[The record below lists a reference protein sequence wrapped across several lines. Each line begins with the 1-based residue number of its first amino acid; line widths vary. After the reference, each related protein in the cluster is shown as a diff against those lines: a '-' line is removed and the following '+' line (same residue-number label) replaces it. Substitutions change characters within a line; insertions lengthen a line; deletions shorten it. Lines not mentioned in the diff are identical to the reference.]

1 MAVDRD
7 NPYDPE
13 QAEEWAAS
21 GAGSY
26 ADQDESA
33 AESAVDWDVVGDA
46 DEGDGAAWDTFSEGG
61 PVWGEAEHADGDLDV
76 GYLTEQHP
84 QAAEVGVTDTAA
96 GAQFFGDEDAD
107 AWHGAEE
114 TPMIGMRE
122 HGSDRRIGAAI
133 ATGVVLGALAIVCFW
148 VGPVLAL
155 VLLCVLMVLA
165 AGEFFGAVRQVGYQ
179 PATLVG
185 LVTAVGLPVA
195 VYWRGA
201 DAYPLAIGLAVMA
214 ALCWHLVGVTSERP
228 VPNVAVTLFGV
239 GYVAVLGSFGALM
252 LTDDKGTGLLF
263 GAVVAT
269 AAYDIGAWV
278 VGRMFGRTRLSKASP
293 NKTVEGLIGGVVL
306 AVVASA
312 VILGVG
318 RIDPWGENPGSVSHA
333 LVLGVVVAVAV
344 TLGDLCESMI
354 KRDLGIKDMGNLLP
368 GHGGV
373 LDRFDGLL
381 FAMPATWGLALLIDV
396 I

>member
-1 MAVDRD
+1 MDRD
-7 NPYDPE
+7 NPYDPTE
-13 QAEEWAAS
+13 AGDWEAPAADPY
-21 GAGSY
+21 AGY
-26 ADQDESA
+26 DESGVA
-33 AESAVDWDVVGDA
+33 DDEWDTAGDA
-46 DEGDGAAWDTFSEGG
+46 DEGDGTAWDTFSEGG
-61 PVWGEAEHADGDLDV
+61 PVWGVAEHADDDLDV

-84 QAAEVGVTDTAA
+84 QAAEIGVTDTAA
-96 GAQFFGDEDAD
+96 GAQFFGDEDDAD
-107 AWHGAEE
+107 VWHGAEE
-114 TPMIGMRE
+114 PPMMGVRE
-122 HGSDRRIGAAI
+122 RSPDRRVGAAI
-133 ATGVVLGALAIVCFW
+133 VTGILLAALAIVCFW
-148 VGPVLAL
+148 VSSVLTL

-165 AGEFFGAVRQVGYQ
+165 AGEFFGALRVVGYQ

-185 LVTAVGLPVA
+185 LVAAVGLPVA

-201 DAYPLAIGLAVMA
+201 DAYPLAVGLAVMA

-228 VPNVAVTLFGV
+228 IPNVAVTLFGV

-252 LTDDKGTGLLF
+252 LTYENGTGLLF

-269 AAYDIGAWV
+269 VAYDVGAWM

-306 AVVASA
+306 AVVGSA
-312 VILGVG
+312 VVLGVG

-333 LVLGVVVAVAV
+333 LVLGVVVAVAA

-381 FAMPATWGLALLIDV
+381 FAMPATWGLALIIDV

>member
-1 MAVDRD
+1 MDRD
-7 NPYDPE
+7 NPYDPDGPE
-13 QAEEWAAS
+13 EWEAGGADPYAGYTEGGVGAAEELV
-21 GAGSY
+21 
-26 ADQDESA
+26 
-33 AESAVDWDVVGDA
+33 AESDVQA
-46 DEGDGAAWDTFSEGG
+46 GDGTAWDTFSEGS
-61 PVWGEAEHADGDLDV
+61 PVWSDAEHHNDDLDV

-84 QAAEVGVTDTAA
+84 QAAEIGVTDTAA
-96 GAQFFGDEDAD
+96 GAQFFGDEDD
-107 AWHGAEE
+107 DIWHGAEE
-114 TPMIGMRE
+114 PPMMAMRE
-122 HGSDRRIGAAI
+122 RTSDRRLGPAI
-133 ATGVVLGALAIVCFW
+133 LTGALLCAVAIVCFW
-148 VGPVLAL
+148 LSPVLTL

-165 AGEFFGAVRQVGYQ
+165 AGEFFGAMRVVGYQ

-185 LVTAVGLPVA
+185 LVAAVGLPVA

-201 DAYPLAIGLAVMA
+201 EAYPLAIGLVIMA

-252 LTDDKGTGLLF
+252 LTYEKGTGLLF
-263 GAVVAT
+263 GAVVGT
-269 AAYDIGAWV
+269 VAYDVGAWA

-312 VILGVG
+312 VVLGVG
-318 RIDPWGENPGSVSHA
+318 RIDPWGDNPGSVSHA
-333 LVLGVVVAVAV
+333 LVLGIVVAVAA
-344 TLGDLCESMI
+344 TLGDLSESMI

>member
-1 MAVDRD
+1 MDRD
-7 NPYDPE
+7 NPYDPAG
-13 QAEEWAAS
+13 AEDWEAGATDPSS
-21 GAGSY
+21 GDPEGGVG
-26 ADQDESA
+26 A
-33 AESAVDWDVVGDA
+33 AEDWNVGNDV
-46 DEGDGAAWDTFSEGG
+46 ETGDGTAWDTFSEGS
-61 PVWGEAEHADGDLDV
+61 PVWGDAEHPNDDLDV

-96 GAQFFGDEDAD
+96 GAQFFGDEDD
-107 AWHGAEE
+107 AMWHGGEE
-114 TPMIGMRE
+114 PPMMAVRE
-122 HGSDRRIGAAI
+122 RASDRRLGPAI
-133 ATGVVLGALAIVCFW
+133 ATGVVLCALAIICFW
-148 VGPVLAL
+148 VSSILTL
-155 VLLCVLMVLA
+155 VLLCLMMVLA
-165 AGEFFGAVRQVGYQ
+165 AGEFFGAMRQVGYQ

-185 LVTAVGLPVA
+185 LVASVGLPVA

-201 DAYPLAIGLAVMA
+201 EAYPLAIGLVIMA
-214 ALCWHLVGVTSERP
+214 TLCWHLVGVTSERP

-252 LTDDKGTGLLF
+252 LTYDKGTGLLF
-263 GAVVAT
+263 GAVVGT
-269 AAYDIGAWV
+269 VAYDVGAWA

-318 RIDPWGENPGSVSHA
+318 RIDPWGDNPGSVSHA
-333 LVLGVVVAVAV
+333 LVLGVVVAVAA
-344 TLGDLCESMI
+344 TLGDLSESMI

>member
-1 MAVDRD
+1 MDRD
-7 NPYDPE
+7 NPYDP
-13 QAEEWAAS
+13 AGPEEWD
-21 GAGSY
+21 G
-26 ADQDESA
+26 
-33 AESAVDWDVVGDA
+33 GDA
-46 DEGDGAAWDTFSEGG
+46 DLHESYTEGADDGVWEVEPDVEPAEEAWDTFSEGS
-61 PVWGEAEHADGDLDV
+61 PTWGAADGGDEGLDV

-96 GAQFFGDEDAD
+96 GVQFFGEDD
-107 AWHGAEE
+107 DVWHGAE
-114 TPMIGMRE
+114 PPPPIGARE
-122 HGSDRRIGAAI
+122 RSSDRRLGPAILTGAALC
-133 ATGVVLGALAIVCFW
+133 AVAIVCFW
-148 VGPVLAL
+148 VSPILTL

-165 AGEFFGAVRQVGYQ
+165 AGEFFGAMRQVGYQ

-185 LVTAVGLPVA
+185 LVAAVGLPVA

-201 DAYPLAIGLAVMA
+201 EAYPLALGLVVMA

-228 VPNVAVTLFGV
+228 VPNVAITLFGV

-252 LTDDKGTGLLF
+252 LTHDKGTGLLF
-263 GAVVAT
+263 GAVVGT
-269 AAYDIGAWV
+269 VGYDVGAWV
-278 VGRMFGRTRLSKASP
+278 VGRLFGRTALSKASP
-293 NKTVEGLIGGVVL
+293 NKTVEGLIGGIVL
-306 AVVASA
+306 AVVACA

-318 RIDPWGENPGSVSHA
+318 RIDPWGDNPGSVSHA
-333 LVLGVVVAVAV
+333 LVLGVVVAVAA
-344 TLGDLCESMI
+344 TLGDLSESMI

-373 LDRFDGLL
+373 LDRFDGML

>member
-1 MAVDRD
+1 MDGD
-7 NPYDPE
+7 YPYDP
-13 QAEEWAAS
+13 AEAQGGE
-21 GAGSY
+21 AGS
-26 ADQDESA
+26 ADPYSDFREGGVDA
-33 AESAVDWDVVGDA
+33 ADDWDVAGGVEA
-46 DEGDGAAWDTFSEGG
+46 GDGTAWDTFSEGS
-61 PVWGEAEHADGDLDV
+61 PVWGDAEHPNDDLDV

-96 GAQFFGDEDAD
+96 GVQFFGDDDGEMWRGAD
-107 AWHGAEE
+107 DP
-114 TPMIGMRE
+114 PMMDMRE
-122 HGSDRRIGAAI
+122 RTSDRRLGPAI
-133 ATGVVLGALAIVCFW
+133 LTGIVLCAVAIICFW
-148 VGPVLAL
+148 LSSALTL

-165 AGEFFGAVRQVGYQ
+165 AGEFFGAMRQVGYQ

-185 LVTAVGLPVA
+185 LVASVGLPVA

-201 DAYPLAIGLAVMA
+201 EAYPLALGLVIMA

-252 LTDDKGTGLLF
+252 LTYEKGTGLLF
-263 GAVVAT
+263 GAVVGT
-269 AAYDIGAWV
+269 VAYDIGAWA

-306 AVVASA
+306 AVVACA
-312 VILGVG
+312 VVLGVG
-318 RIDPWGENPGSVSHA
+318 RIDPWGDNPGSVSHA
-333 LVLGVVVAVAV
+333 LVLGVVVAVAA
-344 TLGDLCESMI
+344 TLGDLSESMI

-381 FAMPATWGLALLIDV
+381 FAMPATWGLALIIDV

>member
-1 MAVDRD
+1 MDRD
-7 NPYDPE
+7 NPYDPTE
-13 QAEEWAAS
+13 PGEWEASGADPYSDLTDSAAAADDEWAAAS
-21 GAGSY
+21 
-26 ADQDESA
+26 
-33 AESAVDWDVVGDA
+33 DV
-46 DEGDGAAWDTFSEGG
+46 DEGEGTDWDTFGEGG
-61 PVWGEAEHADGDLDV
+61 PAWGEADYADGDVDV

-84 QAAEVGVTDTAA
+84 QAAEIGVTDTAA
-96 GAQFFGDEDAD
+96 GAQFFGDEGVDV
-107 AWHGAEE
+107 WHGSDEP
-114 TPMIGMRE
+114 PMIGVRE
-122 HGSDRRIGAAI
+122 RTSDRRIGAAI
-133 ATGVVLGALAIVCFW
+133 VTGAVLCALAIICFW
-148 VGPVLAL
+148 VSPVLTL

-165 AGEFFGAVRQVGYQ
+165 AGEFFGALRVVGYQ

-185 LVTAVGLPVA
+185 LVAAVGLPVA

-252 LTDDKGTGLLF
+252 LTYEKGTGLLF

-269 AAYDIGAWV
+269 VAYDIGAWV
-278 VGRMFGRTRLSKASP
+278 VGRLFGRTRLSKASP

-306 AVVASA
+306 AVVGSA
-312 VILGVG
+312 VVLGVG

-333 LVLGVVVAVAV
+333 LVLGVVVAVAA

-354 KRDLGIKDMGNLLP
+354 KRDLGIKDMGTLLP

-396 I
+396 V

>member
-1 MAVDRD
+1 MDRD
-7 NPYDPE
+7 NPNDPTE
-13 QAEEWAAS
+13 PGEWEASGADSYSDPIEPGAASDDEWAAV
-21 GAGSY
+21 G
-26 ADQDESA
+26 DVDDDD
-33 AESAVDWDVVGDA
+33 AES
-46 DEGDGAAWDTFSEGG
+46 WDTFGEGG
-61 PVWGEAEHADGDLDV
+61 PAWGEADYTDSDLDV

-84 QAAEVGVTDTAA
+84 QAAEIGVTDTAA
-96 GAQFFGDEDAD
+96 GAQFFGDEGVDV
-107 AWHGAEE
+107 WHGAEE
-114 TPMIGMRE
+114 TPMIGVRE
-122 HGSDRRIGAAI
+122 RTSDRRIGAAI
-133 ATGVVLGALAIVCFW
+133 ATGVVLCALAIVCFW
-148 VGPVLAL
+148 VSPVLTLA
-155 VLLCVLMVLA
+155 LLCVLMVLA
-165 AGEFFGAVRQVGYQ
+165 AGEFFSALRVVGYQ

-185 LVTAVGLPVA
+185 LVAAVGLPVA

-201 DAYPLAIGLAVMA
+201 DAYPLAIGLVVMA

-252 LTDDKGTGLLF
+252 LTYEKGTGLLL

-269 AAYDIGAWV
+269 VAYDIGAWA

-293 NKTVEGLIGGVVL
+293 NKTVEGLIGGFVL
-306 AVVASA
+306 AVVGSA
-312 VILGVG
+312 VVLGVG

-333 LVLGVVVAVAV
+333 LVLGVVVAVAA

-354 KRDLGIKDMGNLLP
+354 KRDLGIKDMGTLLP

>member
-1 MAVDRD
+1 MDRD
-7 NPYDPE
+7 NPYDPAG
-13 QAEEWAAS
+13 AEERE
-21 GAGSY
+21 G
-26 ADQDESA
+26 ESA
-33 AESAVDWDVVGDA
+33 DPYSDFREGGVDGAEGWEAESDVEA
-46 DEGDGAAWDTFSEGG
+46 GDGTAWDTFSEGS
-61 PVWGEAEHADGDLDV
+61 PVWGDVEHPNDDLDV

-96 GAQFFGDEDAD
+96 GVQFFGDEDD
-107 AWHGAEE
+107 GMWHGAEE
-114 TPMIGMRE
+114 SPMMAMRE
-122 HGSDRRIGAAI
+122 RTSDRRLGPAI
-133 ATGVVLGALAIVCFW
+133 ATGVLLCAVAIVCFW
-148 VGPVLAL
+148 LSSVLTL

-165 AGEFFGAVRQVGYQ
+165 AGEFFGAMRLVGYQ

-185 LVTAVGLPVA
+185 LVASVGLPVA

-201 DAYPLAIGLAVMA
+201 EAYPLAIGLVIMA
-214 ALCWHLVGVTSERP
+214 ALCWHLVGVTAERP

-252 LTDDKGTGLLF
+252 LTYDKGTGLLF
-263 GAVVAT
+263 GAVVGT
-269 AAYDIGAWV
+269 VAYDIGAWA

-312 VILGVG
+312 VVLGVG
-318 RIDPWGENPGSVSHA
+318 RIDPWGDNPGSVSHA
-333 LVLGVVVAVAV
+333 LVLGIVVAVAA
-344 TLGDLCESMI
+344 TLGDLSESMI

>member
-1 MAVDRD
+1 MDREQ
-7 NPYDPE
+7 PYDPTE
-13 QAEEWAAS
+13 ADEWEEPGLYPAT
-21 GAGSY
+21 
-26 ADQDESA
+26 DDDDSA
-33 AESAVDWDVVGDA
+33 AAGTDWNAAAGTDGGDA
-46 DEGDGAAWDTFSEGG
+46 TTWDTFSGG
-61 PVWGEAEHADGDLDV
+61 SPVWGAAEHPDSDLDV

-96 GAQFFGDEDAD
+96 GVQFFGDEDAD
-107 AWHGAEE
+107 GWHGAEQP
-114 TPMIGMRE
+114 PMMSMRE
-122 HGSDRRIGAAI
+122 RGSDRRIGAAV
-133 ATGVVLGALAIVCFW
+133 ATGVLLCVLAIVCFW
-148 VGPVLAL
+148 VGSALTL
-155 VLLCVLMVLA
+155 VLLCIVMVLA
-165 AGEFFGAVRQVGYQ
+165 AGEFFGALRQVGYQ

-185 LVTAVGLPVA
+185 VVASVGLPVA
-195 VYWRGA
+195 IYWRGA
-201 DAYPLAIGLAVMA
+201 EAYPLALGLTVMA

-228 VPNVAVTLFGV
+228 VPNVAVTLLGV

-252 LTDDKGTGLLF
+252 LTYDKGTGLLF

-269 AAYDIGAWV
+269 VAYDVGAWV
-278 VGRMFGRTRLSKASP
+278 VGRMFGRTRLSAASP

-318 RIDPWGENPGSVSHA
+318 RIDPWGDNPGSVSHA
-333 LVLGVVVAVAV
+333 LVLGIVVAVAA
-344 TLGDLCESMI
+344 TIGDLCESMI
-354 KRDLGIKDMGNLLP
+354 KRDLGIKDMGKLLP

>member
-1 MAVDRD
+1 MDRD
-7 NPYDPE
+7 NPYDPAGPE
-13 QAEEWAAS
+13 EWSGGDPDHPEGGDDAWQVTADADPAEE
-21 GAGSY
+21 
-26 ADQDESA
+26 
-33 AESAVDWDVVGDA
+33 
-46 DEGDGAAWDTFSEGG
+46 AAWDTFSEGS
-61 PVWGEAEHADGDLDV
+61 PTWGVAGGEDEGLDV

-96 GAQFFGDEDAD
+96 GVQFFGEDD
-107 AWHGAEE
+107 DVWHGAE
-114 TPMIGMRE
+114 PPPPIGALERT
-122 HGSDRRIGAAI
+122 SDRRLGPAILTGA
-133 ATGVVLGALAIVCFW
+133 VLAAVAIVCFW
-148 VGPVLAL
+148 VSPILVL

-165 AGEFFGAVRQVGYQ
+165 AGEFFGALRQVGYQ

-185 LVTAVGLPVA
+185 IVAAVGLPVA

-201 DAYPLAIGLAVMA
+201 EAYPLAIGLVVMA
-214 ALCWHLVGVTSERP
+214 ALLWHLVGVTSERP

-252 LTDDKGTGLLF
+252 LTYEKGTGLLF
-263 GAVVAT
+263 GAVVGT
-269 AAYDIGAWV
+269 VGYDIGAWI
-278 VGRMFGRTRLSKASP
+278 VGRLFGRTTLSKASP

-306 AVVASA
+306 AVVACA
-312 VILGVG
+312 VVMGVG
-318 RIDPWGENPGSVSHA
+318 RIDPWGDNPGSVSHA
-333 LVLGVVVAVAV
+333 LVLGVVVAVAA
-344 TLGDLCESMI
+344 TLGDLSESMI

-381 FAMPATWGLALLIDV
+381 FAMPATWGLALLIDL

>member
-1 MAVDRD
+1 MDRD
-7 NPYDPE
+7 NPYDP
-13 QAEEWAAS
+13 AGPEEWEGGNAELFAEFPEGDDDGWEA
-21 GAGSY
+21 GA
-26 ADQDESA
+26 E
-33 AESAVDWDVVGDA
+33 AEPAGDA
-46 DEGDGAAWDTFSEGG
+46 TWDTFSEGS
-61 PVWGEAEHADGDLDV
+61 PTWGAAEGGDEGLDV

-96 GAQFFGDEDAD
+96 GVQFFGEEDEL
-107 AWHGAEE
+107 WHGAEAPAAMG
-114 TPMIGMRE
+114 TRE
-122 HGSDRRIGAAI
+122 RSSDRRLGPAI
-133 ATGVVLGALAIVCFW
+133 LTGVVLCAVAIVCFW
-148 VGPVLAL
+148 VSPILVL

-165 AGEFFGAVRQVGYQ
+165 AGEFFGAMRQVGYQ

-185 LVTAVGLPVA
+185 LVAAVGLPVA

-201 DAYPLAIGLAVMA
+201 EAYPLALGLVVMA

-252 LTDDKGTGLLF
+252 LTYDKGTGLLF
-263 GAVVAT
+263 GAVVGT
-269 AAYDIGAWV
+269 VGYDIGAWV
-278 VGRMFGRTRLSKASP
+278 VGRLFGRTGLSKASP
-293 NKTVEGLIGGVVL
+293 NKTVEGLIGGIVL
-306 AVVASA
+306 AVVACA
-312 VILGVG
+312 VILGAG
-318 RIDPWGENPGSVSHA
+318 RIDPWGDNPGSVSHA
-333 LVLGVVVAVAV
+333 LVLGVVVAVAA
-344 TLGDLCESMI
+344 TLGDLTESMI
-354 KRDLGIKDMGNLLP
+354 KRDLGIKDMGNVLP

>member
-1 MAVDRD
+1 MDRD
-7 NPYDPE
+7 NPYDPDAPE
-13 QAEEWAAS
+13 GWEAGGADPHAGYTEGGVGAPEERV
-21 GAGSY
+21 AGS
-26 ADQDESA
+26 
-33 AESAVDWDVVGDA
+33 DV
-46 DEGDGAAWDTFSEGG
+46 ETGDGTAWDTFSEGS
-61 PVWGEAEHADGDLDV
+61 PAWGDAEDHNDELDV

-96 GAQFFGDEDAD
+96 GAQFFGDEDD
-107 AWHGAEE
+107 DMWHGADDP
-114 TPMIGMRE
+114 PMMPMRE
-122 HGSDRRIGAAI
+122 RTSDRKLGPAL
-133 ATGVVLGALAIVCFW
+133 ATGVLLCAVAIVCFW
-148 VGPVLAL
+148 LSSVLVL
-155 VLLCVLMVLA
+155 VLLCLLMVLA
-165 AGEFFGAVRQVGYQ
+165 AGEFFGAMRAVGYQ

-185 LVTAVGLPVA
+185 LVAAVGLPIA

-201 DAYPLAIGLAVMA
+201 EAYPLAIGLVIMA

-252 LTDDKGTGLLF
+252 LAYDKGTGLLF
-263 GAVVAT
+263 GAVVGT
-269 AAYDIGAWV
+269 VAYDVGAWA

-312 VILGVG
+312 VVLGVG
-318 RIDPWGENPGSVSHA
+318 RIDPWGDNPGSVSHA
-333 LVLGVVVAVAV
+333 LVLGIVVAVAA
-344 TLGDLCESMI
+344 TLGDLSESMI

>member
-1 MAVDRD
+1 MDRD
-7 NPYDPE
+7 NPYDPD
-13 QAEEWAAS
+13 QAEEWEAP
-21 GAGSY
+21 GAGSDVDY
-26 ADQDESA
+26 GEPAAA
-33 AESAVDWDVVGDA
+33 AEDAWDVASDA
-46 DEGDGAAWDTFSEGG
+46 DESDGTAWDTFSEGG
-61 PVWGEAEHADGDLDV
+61 PVWGEAEHTDGDLDV

-96 GAQFFGDEDAD
+96 GAQFFGDEETD
-107 AWHGAEE
+107 AWHDTEE
-114 TPMIGMRE
+114 PPLIGMRE
-122 HGSDRRIGAAI
+122 RSSDRRIGAAI
-133 ATGVVLGALAIVCFW
+133 ATGVLLSVLAIVCFW
-148 VGPVLAL
+148 VGPILAL

-165 AGEFFGAVRQVGYQ
+165 AGEFFGAMRQVGYQ

-185 LVTAVGLPVA
+185 LVASVGLPVA

-201 DAYPLAIGLAVMA
+201 DAYPLAIGLAVMV

-252 LTDDKGTGLLF
+252 LTYDKGTGLLF

-269 AAYDIGAWV
+269 VAYDVGAWA

-312 VILGVG
+312 VVLGVG

-333 LVLGVVVAVAV
+333 LVLGVVVAVAA